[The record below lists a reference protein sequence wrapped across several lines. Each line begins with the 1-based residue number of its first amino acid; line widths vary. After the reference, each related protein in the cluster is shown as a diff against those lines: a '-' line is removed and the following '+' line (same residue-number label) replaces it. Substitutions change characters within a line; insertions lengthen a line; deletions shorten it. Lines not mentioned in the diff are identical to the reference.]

1 MSLALLLGVLLL
13 VAAVQ
18 MPNRIVPGIFRLAA
32 IAVPAMLV
40 TAYFTVP
47 FLIYKAYLSA
57 SPYLQRWKYD
67 SYGANEI
74 LGWLLKGDLFDHGRF
89 PVMTILLVIGIVW
102 AISKRTESAWLAL
115 VLFFGSLLVYFG
127 RPTWGKLADLF
138 PLHDGLLLHR
148 FSAGVDLGA
157 ILLIGL
163 GGEWIWRQCAKLPAK
178 WSPAIATLSILILMV
193 PALHERYVYYSSNA
207 QMMHETSS
215 ALAADHDAA
224 AIIATLKSLPPAR
237 AYAGLRTNWG
247 NDMKWG
253 SLRFSDLLTFNQI
266 PAVSPPYQSLSLN
279 SDLIWRF
286 NDNEAADYKLFNI
299 RYVIAPSNLKLTTF
313 FAPIKK
319 TPRYT
324 LYQVESGGYAQF
336 AHIADWKTADS
347 QRSLFD
353 QNLAWMF
360 SADPAASRFIRWSYL
375 GTDPGPGLNPWDLDG
390 TVINENVKPGQIDE
404 IVRARHDSTLV
415 FKMTYHPDWHLEIDG
430 REHPGFMVSP
440 SFIGV
445 TVPAGTHVVSANYE
459 SNRLKDVLLILAPII
474 IILTLLF
481 GASLS
486 ARLEQHLLR
495 RWPIAGPES

>member
-1 MSLALLLGVLLL
+1 MNLALLLAVMLL
-13 VAAVQ
+13 VVAVQ
-18 MPNRIVPGIFRLAA
+18 APNRIVPAVLRLAA
-32 IAVPAMLV
+32 IAVPAMLI

-47 FLIYKAYLSA
+47 FLIDKAFLNA

-74 LGWLLKGDLFDHGRF
+74 LGWLLKGDLFDYGRF
-89 PVMTILLVIGIVW
+89 PVMTIVLVIGIVW
-102 AISKRTESAWLAL
+102 AISKRTEPAWLAL

-127 RPTWGKLADLF
+127 RPTLGKLADLL

-163 GGEWIWRQCAKLPAK
+163 GGEWIWRQCAKLPAR
-178 WSPAIATLSILILMV
+178 WSPAIATLAIAILMA
-193 PALHERYVYYSSNA
+193 PALRERYHYYSLNT
-207 QMMHETSS
+207 QMMRETKT
-215 ALAADHDAA
+215 ALDADRDAA
-224 AIIATLKSLPPAR
+224 TIIATLKTLPPGR

-247 NDMKWG
+247 NEMKWG

-279 SDLIWRF
+279 SDLIWHF
-286 NDNEAADYKLFNI
+286 NDNEAAHYKLFNV
-299 RYVIAPSNLKLTTF
+299 RYVIAPSKLKLTTF

-319 TPRYT
+319 TPGYT
-324 LYQVESGGYAQF
+324 LYQVDSGGYAQF
-336 AHIADWKTADS
+336 THVADWKTADS

-353 QNLAWMF
+353 RNLAWML
-360 SADPAASRFIRWSYL
+360 SPDPAASRFIRWSYM

-390 TVINENVKPGQIDE
+390 AILNEKVRPGQIDE
-404 IVRARHDSTLV
+404 IVRAGHDSTLV

-445 TVPAGTHVVSANYE
+445 TVPAGTHVVSANYK
-459 SNRLKDVLLILAPII
+459 SNRLKDFLLVLAPIVV
-474 IILTLLF
+474 ILTLIF

-486 ARLEQHLLR
+486 GRLETYLKRLVFTR
-495 RWPIAGPES
+495 RVS